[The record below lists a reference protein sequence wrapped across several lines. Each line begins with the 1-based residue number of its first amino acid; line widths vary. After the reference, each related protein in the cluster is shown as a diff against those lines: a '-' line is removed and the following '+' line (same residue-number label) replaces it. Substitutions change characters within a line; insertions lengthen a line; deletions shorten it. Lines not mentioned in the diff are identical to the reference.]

1 VILPLTK
8 IEFTRSKLKGPLHQG
23 GSRILGNF
31 GIILAG
37 KCVLNFAKLL
47 LWLPKR
53 MIMFPG
59 RRIRAAFLL
68 LGAVVFLMTVALAVA
83 HAVLLESSPAPKSS
97 VNGPDVP
104 LRLRFNVRIDAAR
117 SRLTLVDPDG
127 SSQTLEISKEDPP
140 NTISAEAKGLHPG
153 AYRLRWQVLAS
164 DGHIT
169 RGEIPFTVVEP

>member
-1 VILPLTK
+1 
-8 IEFTRSKLKGPLHQG
+8 
-23 GSRILGNF
+23 
-31 GIILAG
+31 
-37 KCVLNFAKLL
+37 
-47 LWLPKR
+47 
-53 MIMFPG
+53 MIMSPG
-59 RRIRAAFLL
+59 RRIRAALLFVAATVLFLI
-68 LGAVVFLMTVALAVA
+68 AVPAVA
-83 HAVLLESSPAPKSS
+83 HAVLLESSPALKSS
-97 VNGPDVP
+97 VNGPDIS

-140 NTISAEAKGLHPG
+140 NTISAQAKGLRPG